1 MAAWTEA
8 QNRKLGWY
16 YFVVALITLIIAAVQ
31 QPIGEWGGWGWL
43 LGAALALLG
52 VVGLYQGLTGKGNT
66 RSKTMSEGT
75 QRKWAIVGLIAV
87 SFAVVVNVIADA
99 QNFNVADT
107 ISVGIWVALLG
118 LFVSQLATLSKS

>member
-16 YFVVALITLIIAAVQ
+16 YFVVALITLIVAAIQ
-31 QPIGEWGGWGWL
+31 APIGEWGGWGWF
-43 LGAALALLG
+43 LGGALTLLG

-66 RSKTMSEGT
+66 RSKTMSEGR

-87 SFAVVVNVIADA
+87 TLAVIVNVIADA
-99 QNFNVADT
+99 QDFAVADT
-107 ISVGIWVALLG
+107 LSVGIWVAVAG
-118 LFVSQLATLSKS
+118 LFISQLATLSKD

>member
-16 YFVVALITLIIAAVQ
+16 YFVVALITLVIAAIQ
-31 QPIGEWGGWGWL
+31 TPIGEWGGWGWL

-66 RSKTMSEGT
+66 RSKTMSEGR

-87 SFAVVVNVIADA
+87 TLAVIVNVIADA
-99 QNFNVADT
+99 QDFAVADT
-107 ISVGIWVALLG
+107 LSVGIWVAVAG
-118 LFVSQLATLSKS
+118 LFISQLATLSKD